1 MASPTSLLQVRG
13 DSDALIDLLK
23 GPLDKALIGRKSFY
37 DVRVEEVGR
46 VGEVLVSITGSKGRL
61 PLLFGREELE
71 PGYVSRVVQDAVDRF
86 AL

>member
-1 MASPTSLLQVRG
+1 MASPASLLNVRG
-13 DSDALIDLLK
+13 DSE
-23 GPLDKALIGRKSFY
+23 ALIGLLSGPLSKALVGRQNYY
-37 DVRVEEVGR
+37 DVRVEAVGR

-61 PLLFGREELE
+61 PLLFGQEELE